1 MILNRVKLEHG
12 VIFIK
17 YLASVVL
24 LIFPWKALIQNKMVL
39 PASNTLKDVEPLEND
54 LEKIFSE
61 SI

>member
-1 MILNRVKLEHG
+1 MILNRVKLEHT

-17 YLASVVL
+17 YFASVVP
-24 LIFPWKALIQNKMVL
+24 LIFPLKTLIRNKMVL